1 MRPLLDREYRIQ
13 RIRKMRAIYL
23 QIDGKQIGPL
33 PENQVRDLVA
43 KGEIRLDVL
52 SWHEESPN
60 WVPLGHLIGVSVGPP
75 AEPLQHSVTRVNLV
89 QIDGVTKS
97 FGPKIAL
104 KNISFTVPA
113 GQICGLL
120 GPNGA
125 GKTTLFRLLMGILKA
140 TEGKLL
146 IDDRDAFEDRVQV
159 KRLIGFLPDEPV
171 FYSYLSGREVLELS
185 AAMHGLDV
193 PANMNRMVPVIA
205 RLRLA
210 DDINNYAE
218 DYSRGM
224 KKKLGLLLA
233 MLHEPKLLVLD
244 EPTNGLDV
252 ESTHLFYDLIMDAS
266 KLGTTV
272 LFSTHLMDHVAKLCS
287 HAVTIN
293 EGTVVAKGSLEELR
307 SKFGQTSLKTFF
319 LSSPRA
325 PPKHDKCPLPSARL
339 LDDRSPASGCHAEAR
354 RRAAKAPTGIAS
366 PTRGQEFD
374 QLGKSRLRAGDH
386 LHGGSQCGGCF
397 RRLFRRDF
405 RRTHRS
411 RAWRENR
418 RGSMVP
424 ERCRGCGKKS
434 NHGV

>member
-1 MRPLLDREYRIQ
+1 M
-13 RIRKMRAIYL
+13 RKMRAIYL

-43 KGEIRLDVL
+43 KGVIQIDVL
-52 SWHEESPN
+52 SWHDESPD
-60 WVPLGHLIGVSVGPP
+60 WVPLGHLIGVSIGPP
-75 AEPLQHSVTRVNLV
+75 PEPIQHRVTTANLV

-97 FGPKIAL
+97 FGQKIAL
-104 KNISFTVPA
+104 KNISFAVPS

-140 TEGKLL
+140 TEGTLL

-193 PANMNRMVPVIA
+193 PATMNRMVPVIA

-210 DDINNYAE
+210 EDINNYAE

-252 ESTHLFYDLIMDAS
+252 ESTHLFYDLILDAA
-266 KLGTTV
+266 KQGTTV

-287 HAVTIN
+287 HAVIIN
-293 EGTVVAKGSLEELR
+293 EGTVVAKGPLDELR
-307 SKFGQTSLKTFF
+307 AKFGQTSLEELF
-319 LSSPRA
+319 L
-325 PPKHDKCPLPSARL
+325 KLTAR
-339 LDDRSPASGCHAEAR
+339 PAQA
-354 RRAAKAPTGIAS
+354 
-366 PTRGQEFD
+366 
-374 QLGKSRLRAGDH
+374 
-386 LHGGSQCGGCF
+386 
-397 RRLFRRDF
+397 
-405 RRTHRS
+405 
-411 RAWRENR
+411 
-418 RGSMVP
+418 
-424 ERCRGCGKKS
+424 
-434 NHGV
+434 